1 MWPRRIGARAWM
13 AAVAALAIVLVFV
26 SGCGKD
32 DEPLLPPVIGDP
44 QGSPDDAWQCLQR
57 SLDSHTGEAWSD
69 AIGLDF
75 QYVPDS
81 ASAANH
87 PHRFDAWSRATE
99 LAFVGALFAATVDFE
114 AQMLPTEFAVLRPQG
129 SQVMW
134 TEVPYSVRVDGRGG
148 GHRRGLPRHRGSGI
162 PARRFALVPA
172 SLGGPAR
179 PAGPLEPGRDL
190 PDVRRAAGAL
200 RQPLADRGT
209 CAGASPVAQSVP
221 VDCTCRS
228 RNERWPAP

>member
-114 AQMLPTEFAVLRPQG
+114 AQMLPTEFAVPRPQG

-134 TEVPYSVRVDGRGG
+134 TEVPYSVRVDGRGTG
-148 GHRRGLPRHRGSGI
+148 IAVVYRGIADLEFRLEGSLWYLHRWVDLRGQ
-162 PARRFALVPA
+162 PAPW
-172 SLGGPAR
+172 S
-179 PAGPLEPGRDL
+179 
-190 PDVRRAAGAL
+190 PDVICPTFGELRARYG
-200 RQPLADRGT
+200 
-209 CAGASPVAQSVP
+209 SH
-221 VDCTCRS
+221 
-228 RNERWPAP
+228 